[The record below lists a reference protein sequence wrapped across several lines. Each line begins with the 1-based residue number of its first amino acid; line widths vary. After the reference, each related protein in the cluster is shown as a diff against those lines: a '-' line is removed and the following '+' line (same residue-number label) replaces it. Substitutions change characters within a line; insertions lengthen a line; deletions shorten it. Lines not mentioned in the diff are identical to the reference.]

1 MLFFLAIA
9 FAQTPDDIGLS
20 AIKEHE
26 VVFNE
31 AATAMNE
38 GDPVKCMHVLS
49 KLEKEYLYLDMF
61 LDLGYICAVAGSQLN
76 AAEMLREELGPLYMP
91 KSALDV
97 HHAWM
102 LRNDKRYEE
111 ALDVLIPESWETER
125 HKQLGTTMQAVLFT
139 DLGRWTEAW
148 LLAASPHVDRK
159 AQLHIAQQLRN
170 QGMAYKARTLY
181 DLACKGLEN
190 AQKMGC
196 GSVMVIPD

>member
-1 MLFFLAIA
+1 MIFLITLAL
-9 FAQTPDDIGLS
+9 AQSPEPDFDIL
-20 AIKEHE
+20 KEHE
-26 VVFNE
+26 VIFNQ
-31 AATAMNE
+31 AATAMND
-38 GDPVKCMHVLS
+38 GDPVKCMHILS
-49 KLEKEYLYLDMF
+49 SLEKEYLYLDMF
-61 LDLGYICAVAGSQLN
+61 LDLGYICAVSGSQLK
-76 AAEMLREELGPLYMP
+76 AAEMLRNELGPLYLP

-102 LRNDKRYEE
+102 LRNDKKYQE

-170 QGMAYKARTLY
+170 QNMAYKARTLY
-181 DLACKGLEN
+181 DIACKGLED

-196 GSVMVIPD
+196 GSVMILPD